1 MTMWMTLLAW
11 RPFLDPIHLEGYWM
25 WLIVPLVLAIT
36 IVYKTIKLD
45 DLSRLPREV
54 AKLTA
59 QILAFMFLAAVL
71 LWLVVELV

>member
-1 MTMWMTLLAW
+1 MWMNLLAW

-25 WLIVPLVLAIT
+25 WLIVPLVVAIT
-36 IVYKTIKLD
+36 VVYKAIKLD

-54 AKLTA
+54 AKLSL
-59 QILAFMFLAAVL
+59 QILAFMFLAAAL